1 MEPAHA
7 AIAAFQE
14 GGLEGHPSVKEMLEE
29 AAGLREHQ
37 ELFEITVSEFL
48 PLTRCQ
54 VCLPCCLPKTHL
66 QAVMALPAHDQR
78 CVVASHIA
86 TLRLQMCDLTP
97 CLLQPQHALA
107 P

>member
-1 MEPAHA
+1 MQVEPAYA

-14 GGLEGHPSVKEMLEE
+14 GGLKGHPSVKEMLEE

-54 VCLPCCLPKTHL
+54 VCPPGCLSGCRKRVSWRVRYRLPSST
-66 QAVMALPAHDQR
+66 
-78 CVVASHIA
+78 
-86 TLRLQMCDLTP
+86 
-97 CLLQPQHALA
+97 
-107 P
+107 

>member
-1 MEPAHA
+1 MEPAYA

-14 GGLEGHPSVKEMLEE
+14 GGLEGRPSVTEMLQE

-54 VCLPCCLPKTHL
+54 VCPVPGSLTWR
-66 QAVMALPAHDQR
+66 AR
-78 CVVASHIA
+78 AS
-86 TLRLQMCDLTP
+86 
-97 CLLQPQHALA
+97 
-107 P
+107 

>member
-1 MEPAHA
+1 MEPAYA

-14 GGLEGHPSVKEMLEE
+14 GGLEGRPSVKEMLQD

-54 VCLPCCLPKTHL
+54 VC
-66 QAVMALPAHDQR
+66 
-78 CVVASHIA
+78 HI
-86 TLRLQMCDLTP
+86 LC
-97 CLLQPQHALA
+97 
-107 P
+107 

>member
-1 MEPAHA
+1 VEPAYA

-14 GGLEGHPSVKEMLEE
+14 GGLEGRPSVTEMLQD

-54 VCLPCCLPKTHL
+54 VCGH
-66 QAVMALPAHDQR
+66 
-78 CVVASHIA
+78 VVADSQRQQICPVDCKHTA
-86 TLRLQMCDLTP
+86 GPLHRTAST
-97 CLLQPQHALA
+97 
-107 P
+107 